1 MVEGGKA
8 KKTKMT
14 ETEFWS
20 VKDKKKIGVNPEDI
34 KVQKKQMK
42 NGRTSYMLRAEKDG
56 RKLVKFVN
64 EVTYKKFC

>member
-1 MVEGGKA
+1 MS
-8 KKTKMT
+8 

-20 VKDKKKIGVNPEDI
+20 VKDKKKVNVDAKEI
-34 KVQKKQMK
+34 VTQKKAMK

-64 EVTYKKFC
+64 ETTYKKYC

>member
-8 KKTKMT
+8 KKTKMA